1 MKHIRWQMLIAALG
15 IAFLS
20 VLLGYLSLNTTS
32 IERPDVGGTYI
43 EGMIGRPNT
52 VNPVMLYNDV
62 DRDLAALVFNGLTRA
77 SENGNLQPDLASRW
91 TIAPDGLVYTFTLRS
106 NIQWHD
112 GAPFRAEDVLF
123 TIHSIQDPAF
133 KGPADLATFWRT
145 VAVTSPDALTVR
157 FQLTQAYAPFLDYTT
172 IGILPAHLLSEVSP
186 AELAQNPFNRR
197 PIGTGPF
204 TVSELTSNHATL
216 EANRNFYGAKPFLT
230 RILFRFYPDY
240 DSVLAAYTR
249 AEVEGIARILPAN
262 LSKARA
268 LDNLKLYNARIA
280 GYSLIYLNLS
290 KPAFQDKAVR
300 QALLYAIDRQR
311 LITEQLQGQGLPA
324 ASPIE
329 PGTWAFDSTIPLYPF
344 DPEKAKAM
352 LDAAGWKDPG
362 NGIRQKSNDVLAF
375 TLTTNDDP
383 TRVAL
388 ANEIIKGWQTIGVK
402 ATVQPMPG
410 ASLVPT
416 VLQPR
421 QFDAVLYEWRTLS
434 NDPDQYEN
442 WHESQIPSA
451 TNPGQNYSGLKDRD
465 ISEVLEA
472 ARKTSDQVKR
482 AELYRKFQER
492 FADLVPVLLLYNP
505 IYSYGIDARVRGV
518 QLAPLLAPSDR
529 FRNIAQW
536 YLKTKR
542 ATYSAPADNLLPLP
556 R

>member
-1 MKHIRWQMLIAALG
+1 
-15 IAFLS
+15 
-20 VLLGYLSLNTTS
+20 
-32 IERPDVGGTYI
+32 
-43 EGMIGRPNT
+43 
-52 VNPVMLYNDV
+52 
-62 DRDLAALVFNGLTRA
+62 
-77 SENGNLQPDLASRW
+77 
-91 TIAPDGLVYTFTLRS
+91 
-106 NIQWHD
+106 
-112 GAPFRAEDVLF
+112 
-123 TIHSIQDPAF
+123 
-133 KGPADLATFWRT
+133 
-145 VAVTSPDALTVR
+145 
-157 FQLTQAYAPFLDYTT
+157 
-172 IGILPAHLLSEVSP
+172 
-186 AELAQNPFNRR
+186 
-197 PIGTGPF
+197 
-204 TVSELTSNHATL
+204 
-216 EANRNFYGAKPFLT
+216 
-230 RILFRFYPDY
+230 
-240 DSVLAAYTR
+240 
-249 AEVEGIARILPAN
+249 
-262 LSKARA
+262 
-268 LDNLKLYNARIA
+268 
-280 GYSLIYLNLS
+280 
-290 KPAFQDKAVR
+290 
-300 QALLYAIDRQR
+300 
-311 LITEQLQGQGLPA
+311 
-324 ASPIE
+324 
-329 PGTWAFDSTIPLYPF
+329 
-344 DPEKAKAM
+344 M

-492 FADLVPVLLLYNP
+492 FADLVPALLLYNP